1 MSFIADRAT
10 TTRSANVDR
19 LKLLVYGPAGVG
31 KTFLASTTPDP
42 EHTLVV
48 SAEAG
53 LLTLN
58 AFDLTAVEVTNLGE
72 VNAVLSDLVN
82 TDHPFTWVIIDS
94 LSEICEVCL
103 AFEMENN
110 RDPRKAYGEL
120 AKRMTSFVRQVRGL
134 PINVVVTCK
143 MDRDTGGVEAFMT
156 PGLPGKMLTKD
167 VPHFFDF
174 VFPVRTFTD
183 DEGRVRRA
191 LQTEPV
197 EGYVAKSRVSG
208 LDTFIEANLTSL
220 HNVIIKESNN
230 GTTV

>member
-1 MSFIADRAT
+1 MSFIAERAT
-10 TTRSANVDR
+10 STREHHVDR
-19 LKLLVYGPAGVG
+19 LKVLVYGSAGSG

-42 EHTLVV
+42 KHTLVV

-58 AFDLTAVEVTNLGE
+58 DFDLTAVDVHTLGE
-72 VNAVLSDLVN
+72 VGAVLNELSAG
-82 TDHPFTWVIIDS
+82 DHPFTWVVIDS

-103 AFEMENN
+103 NYELDNN

-120 AKRMTSFVRQVRGL
+120 AKRMTAFVRQVREL
-134 PINVVVTCK
+134 PINVVMTCK
-143 MDRDTGGVEAFMT
+143 MDRDTSAIDAFIT
-156 PGLPGKMLTKD
+156 PGLPGKTLQKD

-174 VFPVRTFTD
+174 VFPLRTFTD

-191 LQTEPV
+191 LQTQPV

-208 LDTFIEANLTSL
+208 LETFIDADLTSL
-220 HNVIIKESNN
+220 FNEITKERTN
-230 GTTV
+230 G